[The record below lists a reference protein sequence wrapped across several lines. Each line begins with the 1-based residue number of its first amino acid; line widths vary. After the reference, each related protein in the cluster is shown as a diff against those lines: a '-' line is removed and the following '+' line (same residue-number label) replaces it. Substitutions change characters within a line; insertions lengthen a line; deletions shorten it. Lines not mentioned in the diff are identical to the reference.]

1 MALPGCRPSARA
13 TSGTAFVKSLWCRLT
28 LPPVEAS
35 CVPIDSSLSQAVCNS
50 LAPVRVSASGG
61 SGPSAKNA
69 CSVPHFW
76 SMVTVTSALPLGPV
90 RCLSLNGRLHRSLG
104 WSRFCCELC
113 LHQSRLGLYHHSG
126 IFLRQGLH
134 GSLSW
139 LRFCGELCFHHS
151 VSLLA
156 SGSCSLRSLPGLR
169 SSCHGCCRSWPTLRS
184 FLWVLAS
191 SVDRARLRPLS
202 LAGAANVGSKT
213 SFGVCSL

>member
-50 LAPVRVSASGG
+50 RAPVRVSASRG

-76 SMVTVTSALPLGPV
+76 SMVTVTSALPLGPL

-156 SGSCSLRSLPGLR
+156 SGSCSLRSLPGTSPFQLSRLLPLVAHFEIVLVGLGLVGRSCSSSSSLFGWCCQRRFQDELR
-169 SSCHGCCRSWPTLRS
+169 GL
-184 FLWVLAS
+184 
-191 SVDRARLRPLS
+191 
-202 LAGAANVGSKT
+202 
-213 SFGVCSL
+213 